1 MSTNKINVIQQE
13 CENTK
18 QTCNMNSWND
28 MNIGQ
33 KKWQKQIVINK
44 MKKWND
50 INLSQQKV
58 GKTKSAKTWVTTNIE
73 VRWKMHT

>member
-1 MSTNKINVIQQE
+1 MKWHE
-13 CENTK
+13 HRP
-18 QTCNMNSWND
+18 
-28 MNIGQ
+28 

-58 GKTKSAKTWVTTNIE
+58 GKTKSAKTWVTRNIE
-73 VRWKMHT
+73 VAYLNFTWKILKGKIGLKDVTE